1 VPHPP
6 RSSACSAA
14 LVQDS
19 FEWQTCD
26 MKIQSVTPLRR
37 LPETYLVRLAKLLLW
52 LLPASLIILTA
63 SCVNPGPSTEPP
75 VPSEHATLPEP
86 GEDALGPKQPAGKDR
101 EITRLIVD
109 PFADAIS
116 GLAGHGLDPEDYHLS
131 HILSLTNDPVA
142 QQAVSK
148 QAWTLAATHLMRG
161 RLDPETLLPRRH
173 AGFEQMAMFE
183 RLMDQ
188 GGPAALAGELETL
201 APQHPAYIALRAEL
215 TRERTAMAMASDPA
229 EWDAHAASV
238 NTIMVNLE
246 RWRWLPRD
254 LGQRYVMA
262 NIASFQV
269 EARQQ
274 DSVQEVHTAIFG
286 KLTRETP
293 VFSDSIEFI
302 VFNPWWEVPT
312 SIARHDKLAQFKK
325 DPGLVKRLGYQVLDT
340 SGHVVDPSGVD
351 WSSLSAASFPYRL
364 RQAPGPRNALG
375 QVKIMF
381 PNLYNVYLHDT
392 PDKGLYDAEQRTFSS
407 GCIRVGDPVGLAQWL
422 LEDTPGWNREQVDT
436 AIASGS
442 ELRVDLLAPI
452 PVHIVYFTVAGDSCE
467 GVHYLRDVYDRDG
480 AVLKA
485 LRAAL
490 EP

>member
-1 VPHPP
+1 MKRVTSA
-6 RSSACSAA
+6 RS
-14 LVQDS
+14 
-19 FEWQTCD
+19 
-26 MKIQSVTPLRR
+26 R
-37 LPETYLVRLAKLLLW
+37 PENRHVRLAKLLSW
-52 LLPASLIILTA
+52 PLPASLLILTA
-63 SCVNPGPSTEPP
+63 SCVHPGQSIESP
-75 VPSEHATLPEP
+75 VPSERATLPEP
-86 GEDALGPKQPAGKDR
+86 VVGALGPTQPADK
-101 EITRLIVD
+101 ETAITQPIVD
-109 PFADAIS
+109 PFVDAIS

-131 HILSLTNDPVA
+131 RILSLTDDPVA
-142 QQAVSK
+142 RQAILK

-161 RLDPETLLPRRH
+161 RVDPETLLPRRH

-183 RLMDQ
+183 RLSVQ
-188 GGPAALAGELETL
+188 GGPATLAGVLENL

-215 TRERTAMAMASDPA
+215 TRERSAMAMASDPA

-238 NTIMVNLE
+238 NTTMVNLE

-254 LGQRYVMA
+254 LGQRYIMA

-274 DSVQEVHTAIFG
+274 DIVQEVHTAIFG

-312 SIARHDKLAQFKK
+312 SIARHDKLPQFKK
-325 DPGLVKRLGYQVLDT
+325 DPGMVKRLGYQVLDT
-340 SGHVVDPSGVD
+340 SGQVVDPSGVD
-351 WSSLSAASFPYRL
+351 WSSLSAATFPYRI
-364 RQAPGPRNALG
+364 RQAPGPLNALG

-381 PNLYNVYLHDT
+381 PNPYNVYLHDT

-407 GCIRVGDPVGLAQWL
+407 GCIRVGDPVGLAEWL
-422 LEDTPGWNREQVDT
+422 LEETPGWNREQVDA

-442 ELRVDLLAPI
+442 EMRADLLAPV
-452 PVHIVYFTVAGDSCE
+452 PVHIVYFTVAGDSCD
-467 GVHYLRDVYDRDG
+467 GVQYLNDVYDRDG

-485 LRAAL
+485 LRAPL
-490 EP
+490 QP